1 MRCSSHFRRS
11 SHDRDE
17 TSIITG
23 IPLNQ
28 NTQFM
33 NAVRAHLAGYN
44 LTEGDG
50 SFVRSLQSIR
60 MNQAIEV
67 ANVRMGS
74 DSEYLAARMTNPLT
88 RSAQ

>member
-1 MRCSSHFRRS
+1 
-11 SHDRDE
+11 
-17 TSIITG
+17 
-23 IPLNQ
+23 LNQ
-28 NTQFM
+28 NTQFT
-33 NAVRAHLAGYN
+33 NSVRAHRGGNLAGYN

-50 SFVRSLQSIR
+50 SLVRSLQSIR

-74 DSEYLAARMTNPLT
+74 DSEYLAARMTSPLT